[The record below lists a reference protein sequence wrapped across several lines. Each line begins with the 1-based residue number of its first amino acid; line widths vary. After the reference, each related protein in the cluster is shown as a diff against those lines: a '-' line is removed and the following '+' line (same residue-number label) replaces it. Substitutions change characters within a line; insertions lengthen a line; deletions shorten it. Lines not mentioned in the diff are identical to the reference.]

1 MFPIWTLAAEGGH
14 DAAAGYVVDLLVIL
28 LAASAVS
35 IVARKIRLPSIP
47 GYLLVGAL
55 VGKSMLGLIGSDEN
69 VRQISDLAIV
79 LLMFTIG
86 LHLDTDSIR
95 SGMVSIL
102 VVGLASTVSVVLVA
116 WPVGIAFGLT
126 TPAALAVAMAVS
138 MSSTAVVLGILQQN
152 REVHR
157 VHGRLCV
164 GIALVQDMI
173 SIAVLA
179 TLGALAAWAG
189 VKATG
194 DAAAAGSGE
203 TLPPGLQLLASG
215 ALKLGGIGCLVW
227 LGRWLLPKAL
237 KEASK
242 NSNTEALL
250 VVAAASA
257 LGAAVITYKLGFG
270 PALGAFLAGFMLSPT
285 PFRHQLAGQLSP
297 MRDLF
302 MAVFFTAVGIKMDV
316 GAALSSWWI
325 VALGVVAVLGIKTDV
340 VGFSTWAGGAT
351 AAVAALTGLLLAQAG
366 EFTLVILDEAVTKGI
381 VSPQAQS
388 VLIAVVV
395 LTLVATTP
403 LYVFGKRMQARL
415 VRIPP
420 ARWITNPHLHEPG
433 AGSGQGG
440 GHGAAGVVG
449 GDPFG
454 DDPLPY
460 PHRPV
465 IIAGFGVV
473 GRNIAEHFAAA
484 GIPYVVIE
492 LNPKTVI
499 KQQSMGRNFIFG
511 DISNP
516 DVLESAGVHAAEA
529 VILTIPDDEA
539 VLRACR
545 MIRQISPTVFIAAR
559 TTYLSRAI
567 AAAELGADHVTV
579 EEVVTAQDMAKQV
592 MERLAK
598 RLVSG

>member
-1 MFPIWTLAAEGGH
+1 MIPIWTLAAEGGH

-55 VGKSMLGLIGSDEN
+55 VGRSMLGLIGSDEN

-102 VVGLASTVSVVLVA
+102 VVGLASTVGVVLVG
-116 WPVGIAFGLT
+116 WPVGLAFGLSS
-126 TPAALAVAMAVS
+126 PAALAVAMAVS

-179 TLGALAAWAG
+179 SLGALAAWAG

-194 DAAAAGSGE
+194 EAAAAGAGE

-227 LGRWLLPKAL
+227 LGRWLLPRAL

-316 GAALSSWWI
+316 GAALGSWWI
-325 VALGVVAVLGIKTDV
+325 VALGVVAVLGIKTAV

-351 AAVAALTGLLLAQAG
+351 AAVAGLTGLLLAQAG

-381 VSPQAQS
+381 VAPHAQS

-395 LTLVATTP
+395 LTLVGTTP
-403 LYVFGKRMQARL
+403 LYVFGKRIQARL

-420 ARWITNPHLHEPG
+420 ARWITNPHLHEPTP
-433 AGSGQGG
+433 GSGHGG
-440 GHGAAGVVG
+440 GHGAAGAVS

-484 GIPYVVIE
+484 GIPYVVVE
-492 LNPKTVI
+492 LNPQTVI